1 MMVQKHLLHQKT
13 LELMKILLFLV
24 KLLDFMIVINIQKNF
39 MRYELNLNY

>member
-39 MRYELNLNY
+39 MRYE